1 MLHSAFLALSF
12 TILDSE
18 NGSPPQPVTDPKSEL
33 NFLPT
38 KPPRPNVK
46 FAITSYELRVRELLL
61 PSRRWGR
68 ESSGPRGDAREGLVG
83 PCDAGCHTGRI
94 SATYRHVTVMRE
106 FTRGKPP
113 IARFACPL
121 PQNVL

>member
-1 MLHSAFLALSF
+1 MS
-12 TILDSE
+12 
-18 NGSPPQPVTDPKSEL
+18 
-33 NFLPT
+33 LPH
-38 KPPRPNVK
+38 
-46 FAITSYELRVRELLL
+46 
-61 PSRRWGR
+61 
-68 ESSGPRGDAREGLVG
+68 GDVREGLVG

-121 PQNVL
+121 PQNVLSRERGFVVVSPQGIPGDSDPFSVVSM